1 MVAGIIG
8 LGLMGG
14 SLGLALKEIKYF
26 DKILGYDHNI
36 EHQKEAIELNLIDKI
51 VNFEELKKVD
61 ILFLAVPVDGIIKI
75 LKNLRDIKN
84 SMTIIDLGS
93 TKEKIINSCPK
104 EIKQNLIPAHPMTGT
119 EKFGP
124 SASVQGLYKDKI
136 VVLCDLESVGDR
148 QRELSIELFEKIGMK
163 IIKMP
168 SHEHDIHAAFISH
181 LPHAISYALANTVLS
196 QENPESILALAAG
209 GFRDMSRIAKSNP
222 DMWTDI
228 FKQNRTFLLQSIELF
243 EKELSKIK
251 SVIQKEEWDK
261 VHKSMKEAGK
271 LHKIL

>member
-14 SLGLALKEIKYF
+14 SLGLALKEVKYF
-26 DKILGYDHNI
+26 DKILGYDHNSK
-36 EHQKEAIELNLIDKI
+36 HQIEAIELNLVDEI
-51 VNFEELKKVD
+51 VDFEKLKSVD
-61 ILFLAVPVDGIIKI
+61 VLFLAVPVDGIIKI
-75 LKNLRDIKN
+75 LENLKDIK
-84 SMTIIDLGS
+84 SDMTIIDLGS
-93 TKEKIINSCPK
+93 TKEKIVKSCPK
-104 EIKQNLIPAHPMTGT
+104 EIKTNLIPAHPMTGT

-124 SASVQGLYKDKI
+124 SASIQGLYREKI
-136 VVLCDLESVGDR
+136 VVLCDLENVGEK
-148 QRELSIELFEKIGMK
+148 QKKLSIEIFKKIGMK

-181 LPHAISYALANTVLS
+181 LPHAISYALANTVLT
-196 QENPESILALAAG
+196 QEDPKSILALAAG

-228 FKQNRTFLLQSIELF
+228 FKQNRVSLLQSIELF

-251 SVIQKEEWDK
+251 KVIKEERWDK
-261 VHKSMKEAGK
+261 VHRCMEEAGK

>member
-1 MVAGIIG
+1 
-8 LGLMGG
+8 
-14 SLGLALKEIKYF
+14 
-26 DKILGYDHNI
+26 
-36 EHQKEAIELNLIDKI
+36 
-51 VNFEELKKVD
+51 
-61 ILFLAVPVDGIIKI
+61 
-75 LKNLRDIKN
+75 
-84 SMTIIDLGS
+84 
-93 TKEKIINSCPK
+93 
-104 EIKQNLIPAHPMTGT
+104 
-119 EKFGP
+119 
-124 SASVQGLYKDKI
+124 
-136 VVLCDLESVGDR
+136 
-148 QRELSIELFEKIGMK
+148 MK